1 MKNIFTVKSSN
12 LSRERVKKKWFHR
25 NELKNFVQRN
35 LKLEDSSVSK
45 QIDKLLTVLIIPQL
59 KRQHPPTVNNKIR
72 VESLKFGV
80 ISIVHK
86 RGLSRLDFPKK
97 KKKERNLQL
106 RNIQLLLIN
115 KHPSRWQLLRDTPIK
130 VNAGFSSTGRKKKKR
145 KNRIK

>member
-97 KKKERNLQL
+97 KKRNE
-106 RNIQLLLIN
+106 IYSYEI
-115 KHPSRWQLLRDTPIK
+115 
-130 VNAGFSSTGRKKKKR
+130 FSCY
-145 KNRIK
+145 